1 MKGMQQNM
9 QKMCDL
15 MHRISNAKTPAE
27 RYRLNL
33 EQRQVIQSNVQSMMP
48 MMMQMMG
55 GMGAWEEWVTQA
67 A

>member
-33 EQRQVIQSNVQSMMP
+33 EQRQVMQSNVQSMMP